1 MNEKKQTIILVSLVL
16 GIITGIYLY
25 RIQHLESQ
33 ISTLM
38 IDSDARELNLTV
50 ETLQRYSYTT
60 YKTRI
65 NNLLH
70 SDPAISKAFAER
82 NRTQLY
88 EHTRSKY
95 EALKREN
102 PYLYLMQFHLPDG
115 TTFLRMHQPDLSG
128 EAPAVVQPII
138 AAVHHS
144 QTPHSGFEFCHQGL
158 FFRVVHPIF
167 VDDIYI
173 GALEIGLRPQ
183 QLIEAVEKNL
193 GEKVVSYFLRKE
205 YQRTIQAQNQPV
217 TDIGKFII
225 EGEETSLIKLL
236 SPQFFQ
242 QDNDQIIQ
250 NEGLS
255 YRVHNHQ
262 IFNNFNNESL
272 GGIIFFQDIS
282 EPIHRK
288 QFFLWSAT
296 LISLLLFLITATA
309 LYISFERILTSLVRE
324 IASRKQAEGEILDRE
339 TRIRLLLDSTADGIF
354 GLDHVGKCTFVNE
367 SCLRLLGYNHED
379 ELLGFNLHELIHH
392 HRPDGS
398 EFSNAECPMCDSYQ
412 HGREVTV
419 NNEVLWRKDGQPIP
433 VEYHSSPI
441 KQDNCLLGAVI
452 SFSDISKRKQVED
465 ERGRLAAAVEHA
477 ADEIIITNLKG
488 VIEYVNPAFERVTGY
503 SRQEA
508 IGKKPSILQ
517 SGKHPKEF
525 YQHLWQ
531 TIQSGK
537 IWSSRIIN
545 KIKNGCFIE
554 EDATISPIF
563 STSGHTIGY
572 VAVKRD
578 VTEKVKMEERL
589 QQSSKMEALGTLA
602 GTIAHDFNNILNGIN
617 GFTSLALV
625 DVPPQSKV
633 AKHLQGVMKASA
645 TATELVQQILAF
657 SRKNDTVFTHLTIQ
671 DIIKDVINLLRRS
684 IPQSVQICD
693 QIDMECGPIYGNK
706 SQIHQILM
714 NLGTN
719 ASHAMRKNG
728 GVLTILLKEG
738 IGEDQKKNVQLQ
750 IMDTGEGIAPDVL
763 EQMFEPY
770 FTTKKEG
777 EGTGLGLST
786 VHKIVKNHHGNI
798 KVESE
803 PGEGTVFTLHFPL
816 ATTEVDRDSITIPAT
831 PPEAATGHILFVD
844 DAVINVILGQEILQ
858 NAGYTVIGLSD
869 SVEALE
875 LFRQQPEEFDL
886 VVTDQQMPKLTGM
899 QMAREMIQI
908 RPDIPI
914 LMVSGDEDTEID
926 PEIRQSGIRENIPK
940 PLSVTTL
947 LTAAAREIQKGRKG

>member
-1 MNEKKQTIILVSLVL
+1 MNEKKQAVILVSLVL
-16 GIITGIYLY
+16 ATITGIFLY

-33 ISTLM
+33 ISTLK
-38 IDSDARELNLTV
+38 IDSDSRELHLVV

-60 YKTRI
+60 YETRI
-65 NNLLH
+65 KNLLH
-70 SDPAISKAFAER
+70 SDPAIIKAFAER

-88 EHTRSKY
+88 EHTRIKY
-95 EALKREN
+95 EALLKEN
-102 PYLYLMQFHLPDG
+102 PYFHLMQFHLPDG
-115 TTFLRMHQPDLSG
+115 TTFLGTHQPDLFG
-128 EAPAVVQPII
+128 DAPAVVQPII

-167 VDDIYI
+167 VDNIYI
-173 GALEIGLRPQ
+173 GALEIGIRAQ

-193 GEKVVSYFLRKE
+193 GKKVTSYFLREE
-205 YQRTIQAQNQPV
+205 YQRTIQTQNQPV
-217 TDIGKFII
+217 ADMGKFII
-225 EGEETSLIKLL
+225 EGGRTPLVKLL

-242 QDNDQIIQ
+242 QNNDQIIK

-262 IFNNFNNESL
+262 IFNNFNNESF
-272 GGIIFFQDIS
+272 GGIISFQDIS

-288 QFFLWSAT
+288 QFFFWSAT

-324 IASRKQAEGEILDRE
+324 VASRKQAEGEILDRE

-354 GLDHVGKCTFVNE
+354 GLDHGGKCTFVNQ
-367 SCLRLLGYNHED
+367 SCLRLLGYTHED

-398 EFSNAECPMCDSYQ
+398 EFSKAECPICDSYQ

-419 NNEVLWRKDGQPIP
+419 NDEVLWRKDGQPIP
-433 VEYHSSPI
+433 VEYHASPI

-452 SFSDISKRKQVED
+452 SFSDISKRKQAE
-465 ERGRLAAAVEHA
+465 EEKEQLAVAIEHA
-477 ADEIIITNLKG
+477 ADEIIITNLNG

-508 IGKKPSILQ
+508 LGQNPSILR
-517 SGKHPKEF
+517 SGRHPEEF

-531 TIQSGK
+531 TINSGK
-537 IWSSRIIN
+537 IWSSRITN

-563 STSGHTIGY
+563 STSGHIIGY

-602 GTIAHDFNNILNGIN
+602 GTIAHDFNNILNGIK
-617 GFTSLALV
+617 GFTALALS
-625 DVPPQSKV
+625 DVPPQDKV
-633 AKHLQGVMKASA
+633 AKNLQGVMKASA

-657 SRKNDTVFTHLTIQ
+657 SRKNDAVFTHLTIQ

-684 IPQSVQICD
+684 IPQSIQICD

-728 GVLTILLKEG
+728 GVLTIRLTEG
-738 IGEDQKKNVQLQ
+738 NGEDQKRNVQLQ
-750 IMDTGEGIAPDVL
+750 ITDTGEGIAPDVIEL
-763 EQMFEPY
+763 VFEPY

-786 VHKIVKNHHGNI
+786 VHKIVKNHHGTI
-798 KVESE
+798 KVESK
-803 PGEGTVFTLHFPL
+803 PWEGTIFTLHFPL
-816 ATTEVDRDSITIPAT
+816 ATPEVHRDTVTIPDI
-831 PPEAATGHILFVD
+831 PPEPATGNILFVD

-899 QMAREMIQI
+899 QMARKMIQI

-914 LMVSGDEDTEID
+914 LMVSGDEHTESD
-926 PEIRQSGIRENIPK
+926 PGIRQSGIRENIPK

-947 LTAAAREIQKGRKG
+947 LTAAAREIHKVQEA